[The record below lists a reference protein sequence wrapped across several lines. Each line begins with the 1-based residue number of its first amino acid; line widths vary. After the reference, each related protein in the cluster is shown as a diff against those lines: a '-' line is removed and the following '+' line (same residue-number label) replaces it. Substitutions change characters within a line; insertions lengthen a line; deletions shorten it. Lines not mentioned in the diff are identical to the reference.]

1 MSIRNCIKLTPWP
14 DKRRLYTKCSGVAQ
28 AVLGV
33 PVVLWV
39 FFAKP
44 VSLKTVRGA
53 EDSAVAN
60 VPGDVILLAAG
71 CCDALDIPVMEL
83 QA

>member
-1 MSIRNCIKLTPWP
+1 M
-14 DKRRLYTKCSGVAQ
+14 
-28 AVLGV
+28 
-33 PVVLWV
+33 LWV

-60 VPGDVILLAAG
+60 VPGETSHLAADCHVG
-71 CCDALDIPVMEL
+71 PDMHAFWLQRCGARLCTAQPVYGQVPCL
-83 QA
+83 LLPF

>member
-1 MSIRNCIKLTPWP
+1 M
-14 DKRRLYTKCSGVAQ
+14 
-28 AVLGV
+28 
-33 PVVLWV
+33 LWV